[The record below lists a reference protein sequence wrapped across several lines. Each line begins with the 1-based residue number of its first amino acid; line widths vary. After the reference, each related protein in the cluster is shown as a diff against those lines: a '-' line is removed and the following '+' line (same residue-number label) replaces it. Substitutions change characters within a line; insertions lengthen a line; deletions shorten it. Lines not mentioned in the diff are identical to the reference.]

1 MRHLVSIALLSILLL
16 APFGAFADI
25 LTPTVEE
32 PTTTPDVAAFPTPT
46 VLPLVRIAL
55 AIVGVTMVGWG
66 LTYWSRKRSLA
77 TGGVGAKIDILA
89 TRGIGARHQVALLEV
104 SGRRLLVGMGSEAIT
119 TLADLTDEL
128 DFGTQLHQQIDPEET
143 KEELVKM
150 IGRFEGLDG

>member
-1 MRHLVSIALLSILLL
+1 MKHLVGIALLSTLLL
-16 APFGAFADI
+16 APFGVFAE
-25 LTPTVEE
+25 LATSSVVEPE
-32 PTTTPDVAAFPTPT
+32 TIPDVAAFPTPT

-77 TGGVGAKIDILA
+77 TGGANAKIDILA

-119 TLADLTDEL
+119 TLADLTDEM
-128 DFGTQLHQQIDPEET
+128 DFGAQLHQKIEPEET